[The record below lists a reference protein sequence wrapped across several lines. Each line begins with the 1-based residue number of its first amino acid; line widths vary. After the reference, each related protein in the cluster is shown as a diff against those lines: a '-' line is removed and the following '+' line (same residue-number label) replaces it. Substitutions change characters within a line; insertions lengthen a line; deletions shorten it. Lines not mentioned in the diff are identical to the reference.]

1 MAPLIWMTLATVA
14 FMKHFP
20 LDFCLSMAKKM
31 NGKQRSYGQL
41 EPNTL
46 NCIIIVHYKWNN
58 KMNAII
64 I

>member
-46 NCIIIVHYKWNN
+46 NCIIIVHYK
-58 KMNAII
+58 
-64 I
+64 